1 MTNKIH
7 NNHLDLSSYI
17 SKVDNQDIKVLLLKI
32 KNETK
37 KPDVSWEM
45 IKNLLVSLSEKDKE
59 ILIDV
64 FPLLLKE
71 E

>member
-7 NNHLDLSSYI
+7 NNYLDLSSYI

>member
-7 NNHLDLSSYI
+7 NNYLDLSSYI

-45 IKNLLVSLSEKDKE
+45 IKNLLVSLSQKDQE
-59 ILIDV
+59 ILIDI